1 MSAGSRNNV
10 SPLRKKLMAQSLPAL
25 SPIAVID
32 YGSQYTQLIVRRI
45 RELGYFS
52 KLYQPDELRETG
64 TPAAVILSGGP
75 RSTREEG
82 APDID
87 FEYLQGLGVP
97 VLGVC
102 YGMQLLNRK
111 FGGEVAPGSTRE
123 YGPAL
128 LKAEP
133 GVDGIFTGLSPS
145 SQIWMS
151 HSDTCSELP
160 DGCQVMGRNQDGV
173 PVALRWNE
181 RFFGIQFHP
190 EVSHT
195 PEGNAMLRN
204 FLARAGELPPFA
216 MSSFKEILLERV
228 RTEVRGRKV
237 VCGVSG
243 GVDSSVL
250 AALLHEAGVDTRN
263 IFVDTGLLRLH
274 EAEDVASLFREVG
287 IEIETIDASERFL
300 TALAGVSDPEEKR
313 RIIGRL
319 FVEVFFDAVGSDVE
333 LLAQGTL
340 YPDVIESATSGSIAS
355 TIKTHHNRVDRIMEL
370 KREGRVLEPLDELFK
385 DEVRQLGRVLGL
397 PERVVGRHPF
407 PGPGLAVRCPGEITA
422 EKLKIIREA
431 DHIYLEILHQR
442 GWYDR
447 IWQAY
452 AALIPTKTVGVKGD
466 ERSYEYAMSIRAVTS
481 EDAMTAEWVHLPYEI
496 LGEISSRI
504 LNEVH
509 GVNRVLYD
517 ISTKPPASIEWE

>member
-1 MSAGSRNNV
+1 MEH
-10 SPLRKKLMAQSLPAL
+10 
-25 SPIAVID
+25 PIAVID
-32 YGSQYTQLIVRRI
+32 FGSQYTQLIVRRI

-52 KLYQPDELRETG
+52 KLYQPGELRQTG
-64 TPAAVILSGGP
+64 SPAAVILSGGP
-75 RSTREEG
+75 RSTREAD

-87 FEYLQGLGVP
+87 FEYLQSLGVP

-111 FGGEVAPGSTRE
+111 FGGEVAPGNARE
-123 YGPAL
+123 YGPATL
-128 LKAEP
+128 LVEEGEA
-133 GVDGIFTGLSPS
+133 GIFAGLKGH

-151 HSDTCSELP
+151 HSDTVSLLP
-160 DGCQVMGRNQDGV
+160 EGCRVTGRNLDGI
-173 PVALRWNE
+173 PVALQWNE

-195 PEGNAMLRN
+195 KEGVEILKN
-204 FLARAGELPPFA
+204 FLSLAQNLPKFQISGFKDELVA
-216 MSSFKEILLERV
+216 RV
-228 RTEVRGRKV
+228 REEVGGRKV

-250 AALLHEAGVDTRN
+250 AALLHEAQVDTRN
-263 IFVDTGLLRLH
+263 LFVDTGLLREN
-274 EAEDVASLFREVG
+274 EAAEVQSLFADVG

-300 TALAGVSDPEEKR
+300 SALAGVTDPEEKR

-319 FVEVFFDAVGSDVE
+319 FVEVFFDTVGDDVE

-355 TIKTHHNRVDRIMEL
+355 TIKTHHNRVDRIMQL
-370 KREGRVLEPLDELFK
+370 KAEGRVIEPLDELFK
-385 DEVRQLGRVLGL
+385 DEVRELGRVLGL

-407 PGPGLAVRCPGEITA
+407 PGPGLAVRCPGEVTPD
-422 EKLKIIREA
+422 KLAIIRQA
-431 DHIYLEILHQR
+431 DRIYIDLLRQR
-442 GWYDR
+442 HWYDSV
-447 IWQAY
+447 WQAY
-452 AALIPTKTVGVKGD
+452 AALIPVKTVGVKGD
-466 ERSYEYAMSIRAVTS
+466 ERSYEYAISLRAVTS
-481 EDAMTAEWVHLPYEI
+481 EDAMTAEWVHLPYE
-496 LGEISSRI
+496 LLAEVSNRI
-504 LNEVH
+504 LNEVE

>member
-1 MSAGSRNNV
+1 MEH
-10 SPLRKKLMAQSLPAL
+10 
-25 SPIAVID
+25 PIAVID
-32 YGSQYTQLIVRRI
+32 FGSQYTQLIVRRI

-52 KLYQPDELRETG
+52 RLYQPEELRETG
-64 TPAAVILSGGP
+64 SPAAVILSGGP
-75 RSTREEG
+75 RSTLEPG

-87 FEYLQGLGVP
+87 FEYLQAMGVP

-111 FGGEVAPGSTRE
+111 FGGEVAPGNTRE
-123 YGPAL
+123 YGPATL
-128 LKAEP
+128 MIESEVDSIFNGLK
-133 GVDGIFTGLSPS
+133 GH

-151 HSDTCSELP
+151 HSDTVSVLP
-160 DGCQVMGRNQDGV
+160 EGCAVTGRNLDGI
-173 PVALRWNE
+173 PVALKWNE

-195 PEGNAMLRN
+195 REGSEILKN
-204 FLARAGELPPFA
+204 FLALAKDLPPFRIA
-216 MSSFKEILLERV
+216 SFKEELLDRV
-228 RTEVRGRKV
+228 RQEVAGRKV

-250 AALLHEAGVDTRN
+250 AALLHEARVDTRN
-263 IFVDTGLLRLH
+263 IFVDTGLLRLN
-274 EAEDVASLFREVG
+274 EADDVRSLFAEVG
-287 IEIETIDASERFL
+287 IEIETVDASERFL
-300 TALAGVSDPEEKR
+300 SALAGVTDPEEKR
-313 RIIGRL
+313 RIIGRI

-355 TIKTHHNRVDRIMEL
+355 TIKTHHNRVDQIMRL
-370 KREGRVLEPLDELFK
+370 KEEGRVIEPLDTLFK
-385 DEVRQLGRVLGL
+385 DEVRELGRVLGL

-407 PGPGLAVRCPGEITA
+407 PGPGLAVRCPGEVTE
-422 EKLKIIREA
+422 EKLDIIRKA
-431 DHIYLEILHQR
+431 DKIYIDLLRQKH
-442 GWYDR
+442 WYDSV
-447 IWQAY
+447 WQAY

-466 ERSYEYAMSIRAVTS
+466 ERSYEYALSLRAVTS
-481 EDAMTAEWVHLPYEI
+481 EDAMTAEWVHLPYE
-496 LGEISSRI
+496 LLAEISNRI
-504 LNEVH
+504 LNEVP

>member
-1 MSAGSRNNV
+1 MN
-10 SPLRKKLMAQSLPAL
+10 
-25 SPIAVID
+25 PIAVID
-32 YGSQYTQLIVRRI
+32 FGSQYTQLIVRRI

-52 KLYQPDELRETG
+52 KLYQPSELRETG
-64 TPAAVILSGGP
+64 APAAVILSGGP
-75 RSTREEG
+75 RSTRDAD

-87 FEYLQGLGVP
+87 FDYLVGMGVP

-111 FGGEVAPGSTRE
+111 FGGEVAPGNTRE
-123 YGPAL
+123 YGPATL
-128 LKAEP
+128 MIEP
-133 GVDGIFTGLSPS
+133 GEDSLFNGLKGH

-151 HSDTCSELP
+151 HSDTVSSLP
-160 DGCQVMGRNQDGV
+160 EGCRVIGRNLDGI
-173 PVALRWNE
+173 PVALKWNDL
-181 RFFGIQFHP
+181 FQGIQFHP

-195 PEGNAMLRN
+195 KEGVEMLRN
-204 FLARAGELPPFA
+204 FLSLAKDLPKFKIA
-216 MSSFKEILLERV
+216 SFKDELVGRV
-228 RTEVRGRKV
+228 REEVGGRKV

-263 IFVDTGLLRLH
+263 IFVDTGLLRAN
-274 EAEDVASLFREVG
+274 EAAEVQSLFGEVG

-300 TALAGVSDPEEKR
+300 SALAGVTDPEEKR

-319 FVEVFFDAVGSDVE
+319 FVEVFFDAVGDDVE

-355 TIKTHHNRVDRIMEL
+355 TIKTHHNRVDRIMQL
-370 KREGRVLEPLDELFK
+370 KKEGRVIEPLDELFK
-385 DEVRQLGRVLGL
+385 DEVRELGRVLGL

-407 PGPGLAVRCPGEITA
+407 PGPGLAVRCPGEITP
-422 EKLKIIREA
+422 EKLEIIRHA
-431 DHIYLEILHQR
+431 DQIYIDLLRQR
-442 GWYDR
+442 HWYDSV
-447 IWQAY
+447 WQAY
-452 AALIPTKTVGVKGD
+452 AALIPVKTVGVKGD
-466 ERSYEYAMSIRAVTS
+466 ERSYEYALSLRAVTS
-481 EDAMTAEWVHLPYEI
+481 EDAMTAEWVHLPYE
-496 LGEISSRI
+496 LLAEVSNRI
-504 LNEVH
+504 LNEVP

>member
-1 MSAGSRNNV
+1 MDH
-10 SPLRKKLMAQSLPAL
+10 
-25 SPIAVID
+25 PIAVID
-32 YGSQYTQLIVRRI
+32 FGSQYTQLIVRRI

-52 KLYQPDELRETG
+52 RLYQPSELRETG
-64 TPAAVILSGGP
+64 SPAAVILSGGP
-75 RSTREEG
+75 RSTLEPG

-87 FEYLQGLGVP
+87 FEYLKSLGVP

-111 FGGEVAPGSTRE
+111 FGGEVAPGNTRE
-123 YGPAL
+123 YGPATL
-128 LKAEP
+128 MIEAGVESIFNGLK
-133 GVDGIFTGLSPS
+133 GH

-151 HSDTCSELP
+151 HSDTVSRLP
-160 DGCQVMGRNQDGV
+160 EGCEVTGRNLDGI
-173 PVALRWNE
+173 PVALKWNE

-195 PEGNAMLRN
+195 KEGSQILKN
-204 FLARAGELPPFA
+204 FLSLAKDLPPFKIA
-216 MSSFKEILLERV
+216 SFKDELIARV
-228 RTEVRGRKV
+228 QQEVAGRKV

-250 AALLHEAGVDTRN
+250 AALLHEAKVDTRN
-263 IFVDTGLLRLH
+263 IFVDTGLLRLN
-274 EAEDVASLFREVG
+274 EAAEVQAIFAEVG

-300 TALAGVSDPEEKR
+300 SALVGVTDPEEKR
-313 RIIGRL
+313 RIIGRI
-319 FVEVFFDAVGSDVE
+319 FVEVFFDAVGADVE

-355 TIKTHHNRVDRIMEL
+355 TIKTHHNRVDQIMQL
-370 KREGRVLEPLDELFK
+370 KKEGRVIEPLDSLFK
-385 DEVRQLGRVLGL
+385 DEVRELGRVLGL

-407 PGPGLAVRCPGEITA
+407 PGPGLAVRCPGEVTP
-422 EKLKIIREA
+422 EKIEIIQKADKIYIDLLRER
-431 DHIYLEILHQR
+431 H
-442 GWYDR
+442 WYDAV
-447 IWQAY
+447 WQAY

-466 ERSYEYAMSIRAVTS
+466 ERSYEYALSIRAVTS
-481 EDAMTAEWVHLPYEI
+481 EDAMTAEWVHLPYEL
-496 LGEISSRI
+496 LGEISNRI
-504 LNEVH
+504 LNEVP

>member
-1 MSAGSRNNV
+1 MEH
-10 SPLRKKLMAQSLPAL
+10 
-25 SPIAVID
+25 PIAVID
-32 YGSQYTQLIVRRI
+32 FGSQYTQLIVRRI

-52 KLYQPDELRETG
+52 RLYQPSELRETG
-64 TPAAVILSGGP
+64 DPAAVILSGGP
-75 RSTREEG
+75 RSTLEEG

-87 FEYLQGLGVP
+87 FEYLLEMGVP

-111 FGGEVAPGSTRE
+111 FGGEVAPGNTRE
-123 YGPAL
+123 YGPATL
-128 LKAEP
+128 MIEA
-133 GVDGIFTGLSPS
+133 GVDSIFNGLKGH

-151 HSDTCSELP
+151 HSDTVSRLP
-160 DGCQVMGRNQDGV
+160 EGCEVTGRNLDGI
-173 PVALRWNE
+173 PVALKWNE

-195 PEGNAMLRN
+195 KEGSQILKN
-204 FLARAGELPPFA
+204 FLSLAKDLPPFKIA
-216 MSSFKEILLERV
+216 SFKDELLERV
-228 RTEVRGRKV
+228 RAEVAGRKV

-250 AALLHEAGVDTRN
+250 AALLHEAEIDTRN
-263 IFVDTGLLRLH
+263 IFVDTGLLRLN
-274 EAEDVASLFREVG
+274 EAADVQSLFAEVG

-300 TALAGVSDPEEKR
+300 SGLAGVTDPEEKR

-355 TIKTHHNRVDRIMEL
+355 TIKTHHNRVDQIMQL
-370 KREGRVLEPLDELFK
+370 KKQGRVIEPLDSLFK
-385 DEVRQLGRVLGL
+385 DEVRELGRVLGL

-407 PGPGLAVRCPGEITA
+407 PGPGLAVRCPGEVTP
-422 EKLKIIREA
+422 EKIEIIQRADKIYIDLLRER
-431 DHIYLEILHQR
+431 H
-442 GWYDR
+442 WYDAV
-447 IWQAY
+447 WQAY

-466 ERSYEYAMSIRAVTS
+466 ERSYEYAISIRAVTS
-481 EDAMTAEWVHLPYEI
+481 EDAMTAEWVHLPYE
-496 LGEISSRI
+496 LLAEISNRI
-504 LNEVH
+504 LNEVP